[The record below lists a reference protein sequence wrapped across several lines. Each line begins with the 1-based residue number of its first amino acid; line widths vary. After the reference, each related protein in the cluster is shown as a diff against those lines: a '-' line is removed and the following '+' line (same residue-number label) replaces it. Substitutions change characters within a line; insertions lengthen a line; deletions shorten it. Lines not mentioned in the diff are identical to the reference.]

1 MQLSVR
7 FPTLFVNL
15 AYNWLFTFVRHYLG
29 VFRLVE
35 LTALVVT
42 QTDSCFTE
50 PEARSPAPLAAN
62 VARPPESSPPPV
74 RARAVPFLPL
84 QRPLR
89 RGRVKRARTARWG
102 RHSGGGFRD
111 CAEPISRN
119 LGGPGPRP
127 ALAGKAADDDGG
139 GVIYGHNRGSGE
151 KEKEGAEYGGRILVR
166 LGTHRHTARR

>member
-7 FPTLFVNL
+7 FPTRFVRL

-50 PEARSPAPLAAN
+50 PEARSLSRSP
-62 VARPPESSPPPV
+62 ARPPESSPPPV
-74 RARAVPFLPL
+74 RPSRPAPPL
-84 QRPLR
+84 QRPPR
-89 RGRVKRARTARWG
+89 RGRVKRARSARRG
-102 RHSGGGFRD
+102 RESCHGLRE
-111 CAEPISRN
+111 CTVTVSRN
-119 LGGPGPRP
+119 LAGAAPRP
-127 ALAGKAADDDGG
+127 AVAGKAADDDDG

-166 LGTHRHTARR
+166 LGTHADAAAR